1 MLRVG
6 RSIRCNGIHSKQRI
20 YFVSLMLF
28 IIFIACIYG
37 PLLYDV
43 PNHSRRLWLQ
53 KDHKRLFPID
63 RSDVWGLLSASL
75 AVMIAA
81 GGGIG
86 GGGMLVP
93 IYILVMGFTAKY
105 AIPLSNVTVF
115 GGALGN
121 TTVNWK
127 KRHPFADRPLID
139 WDLILIMEPLTIGG
153 ALVGSL
159 LNKILPEDVIVIM
172 LVVLLTF
179 IAYTTIAKAF
189 SMYKEESEYVRK
201 SFQPIN
207 DIQIPNAEHFSHVDQ
222 QPASVDISSDR
233 CEILDYD
240 EKISELSEL
249 MATNSSG
256 SNSCK
261 AELLEIL
268 KDESKTPLKKVAF
281 ITGLFLLI
289 LLIDI
294 LKGGGSNESGS
305 TLAFWLAN
313 AFMLLCIIVFFFFSR
328 AHLTREYH
336 VKKKH
341 RYKYVE
347 GDIEWS
353 EKATIVYPFLCC
365 FAGFFSGMFGI
376 GGGIVKVRRSSRLLL
391 FSSYL
396 SSYLSFDLMKRKF
409 FIHGKGATYV
419 TNGSES
425 CRCFCFLFNHDSV
438 HMLYSNCIIC
448 YIWLIAMGLCICLRS
463 FGSYS

>member
-1 MLRVG
+1 M
-6 RSIRCNGIHSKQRI
+6 
-20 YFVSLMLF
+20 
-28 IIFIACIYG
+28 YG
-37 PLLYDV
+37 PLMSDV
-43 PNHSRRLWLQ
+43 PNHGRRLRLQ

-63 RSDVWGLLSASL
+63 RSDICGLLSASL

-121 TTVNWK
+121 TTINWK

-139 WDLILIMEPLTIGG
+139 WDLILMMEPLTIGG
-153 ALVGSL
+153 ALVGSF

-179 IAYTTIAKAF
+179 IAYTTLAKAF
-189 SMYKEESEYVRK
+189 SMYKEESDYVRK

-207 DIQIPNAEHFSHVDQ
+207 DIKISNAEHLSNGDQ
-222 QPASVDISSDR
+222 QPASMDSALSGSFQNSDISSDI

-249 MATNSSG
+249 MATNSGG
-256 SNSCK
+256 SNSSK

-268 KDESKTPLKKVAF
+268 KDERKTPLKKVAF

-305 TLAFWLAN
+305 TLVFWLAN
-313 AFMLLCIIVFFFFSR
+313 AFMLLCIIIFFFFSR
-328 AHLTREYH
+328 AHLTREYL

-347 GDIEWS
+347 GDIEWN
-353 EKATIVYPFLCC
+353 ERATIIYPFLCC

-376 GGGIVKVRRSSRLLL
+376 GGGIVKVRRSYGDFCFF
-391 FSSYL
+391 FSCM
-396 SSYLSFDLMKRKF
+396 SSYLSFDLMKLKF
-409 FIHGKGATYV
+409 LIHGKGATYV

-425 CRCFCFLFNHDSV
+425 CSCFCILFNHDSV
-438 HMLYSNCIIC
+438 HMLYSNCVIR